1 MSALALPS
9 RLLMGPGPSNVH
21 PRVREALAAPVL
33 GHLDPLVLAM
43 LAEIQDRLRV
53 QFGTVHPLTLAVS
66 GTGSAGIESCLAG
79 LIESGDRV
87 VVEVRG
93 FFGERMA
100 EMAARAGGQVTRVES
115 PWGQPADLDR
125 LRETCRTVRPR
136 ILAAVHAETS
146 TGVGLALEQVAAIAR
161 EVEAELVV
169 DCVTSLGGMPV
180 EVDRYGITAA
190 ASCTQKCLGAP
201 PGLSP
206 VTVSPPAAARIAARR
221 QPTTFYLDLPLIAR
235 YWSGDHAYHHTIA
248 VNLIYALREAL
259 TLAAEEG
266 PGARHAR
273 HARHGAALALGL
285 EALGLEILAPVA
297 HRIPMLTAVRVPAQ
311 VSDEAAIRRHLLTA
325 FNLEIGGGL
334 GELKG
339 KIWRIGLMGE
349 TSRMN
354 HVVMLLTA
362 LGQVLGVAPSAIGW
376 AIEAAGSQVEGA
388 AAVQPAKSGYTS
400 P

>member
-1 MSALALPS
+1 
-9 RLLMGPGPSNVH
+9 
-21 PRVREALAAPVL
+21 
-33 GHLDPLVLAM
+33 
-43 LAEIQDRLRV
+43 
-53 QFGTVHPLTLAVS
+53 
-66 GTGSAGIESCLAG
+66 
-79 LIESGDRV
+79 
-87 VVEVRG
+87 
-93 FFGERMA
+93 
-100 EMAARAGGQVTRVES
+100 
-115 PWGQPADLDR
+115 
-125 LRETCRTVRPR
+125 
-136 ILAAVHAETS
+136 
-146 TGVGLALEQVAAIAR
+146 
-161 EVEAELVV
+161 
-169 DCVTSLGGMPV
+169 VTSLGGMPV
-180 EVDRYGITAA
+180 EIDRYGITAA

-206 VTVSPPAAARIAARR
+206 VTVSPRAAARIAARR
-221 QPTTFYLDLPLIAR
+221 QPTTFYLDLPLIER

-266 PGARHAR
+266 PA
-273 HARHGAALALGL
+273 ARHGTALALGL
-285 EALGLEILAPVA
+285 EALGLEILAPA
-297 HRIPMLTAVRVPAQ
+297 ADRIPMLTAVRVPAQ

-376 AIEAAGSQVEGA
+376 AIGAAGSQVEGT
-388 AAVQPAKSGYTS
+388 AAVQPAKSGHPS

>member
-21 PRVREALAAPVL
+21 PRVREAMAAPIL

-43 LAEIQDRLRV
+43 LGEIQEKLRA
-53 QFGTVHPLTLAVS
+53 QFSTSHPLTLAVS
-66 GTGSAGIESCLAG
+66 GTGSAGIESCLAS
-79 LIESGDRV
+79 LIEPGDRV

-93 FFGERMA
+93 FFGGRMA
-100 EMAARAGGQVTRVES
+100 EMAARAGGDITRVET

-125 LRETCRTVRPR
+125 LRDACRTVRPR

-146 TGVGLALEQVAAIAR
+146 TGVGIALDPLAAIAR
-161 EVEAELVV
+161 DVEAELVI

-180 EVDRYGITAA
+180 EVDRHGILAA

-201 PGLSP
+201 PGMSP
-206 VTVSPPAAARIAARR
+206 VTLSPRAEARIAARKL
-221 QPTTFYLDLPLIAR
+221 PTTFYLDLPLIAR

-248 VNLIYALREAL
+248 VNLVYALREAL
-259 TLAAEEG
+259 ALAAEEG
-266 PGARHAR
+266 PAARHAR

-285 EALGLEILAPVA
+285 EALGLEILAPPA
-297 HRIPMLTAVRVPAQ
+297 HRIPMLTAVRVPSQ

-362 LGQVLGVAPSAIGW
+362 LGQVLGVTSSAIGW
-376 AIEAAGSQVEGA
+376 AIEAAGSQVETPA
-388 AAVQPAKSGYTS
+388 AAQPAPTGHSF

>member
-43 LAEIQDRLRV
+43 LGEIQERLRG
-53 QFGTVHPLTLAVS
+53 QFGTANPLTLAVS
-66 GTGSAGIESCLAG
+66 GTGSAGIESCLQG
-79 LIESGDRV
+79 LVEPGDRV

-93 FFGERMA
+93 FFGARMA
-100 EMAARAGGQVTRVES
+100 EMAARAGGDVTRVET
-115 PWGQPADLDR
+115 PWGRPADLER
-125 LRETCRTVRPR
+125 LQATCRAVRPR
-136 ILAAVHAETS
+136 VLAAVHAETS
-146 TGVGLALEQVAAIAR
+146 TGVGLALGDVAAIAR
-161 EVEAELVV
+161 ETDAELVI

-180 EVDRYGITAA
+180 EIDRHGIAAA

-201 PGLSP
+201 PGLAP
-206 VTVSPPAAARIAARR
+206 VSVSPRAEARLAARR
-221 QPTTFYLDLPLIAR
+221 HAPPFYLDLPLVAR
-235 YWSGDHAYHHTIA
+235 YWGGDHAYHHTIA

-259 TLAAEEG
+259 TIAAEEG
-266 PGARHAR
+266 AAARHAR
-273 HARHGAALALGL
+273 HERHGVALAAGL
-285 EALGLEILAPVA
+285 EALGLEILAPTV
-297 HRIPMLTAVRVPAQ
+297 HRLPMLTAVRVPPH

-349 TSRMN
+349 TSRMS

-362 LGQVLGVAPSAIGW
+362 LGQVLGVAPDGIGAAIG
-376 AIEAAGSQVEGA
+376 AAGSRVEGPSMEGA
-388 AAVQPAKSGYTS
+388 ARRGA
-400 P
+400 

>member
-43 LAEIQDRLRV
+43 LTEIQEKLRV
-53 QFGTVHPLTLAVS
+53 QFGTAHPLTLAVS

-115 PWGQPADLDR
+115 PWGQPADLDH

-136 ILAAVHAETS
+136 ILAVVHAETS
-146 TGVGLALEQVAAIAR
+146 TGVGLPLEQVAAIAR
-161 EVEAELVV
+161 EVDAELVV

-180 EVDRYGITAA
+180 EIDRYGITAA
-190 ASCTQKCLGAP
+190 ASCSQKCLGAP

-206 VTVSPPAAARIAARR
+206 VTVSPRAEARIAARR
-221 QPTTFYLDLPLIAR
+221 QPTTFYLDLPLIAALLGQR
-235 YWSGDHAYHHTIA
+235 SRLPPHDCGQPDLRAARGAHLGGRRGSGRAPCA
-248 VNLIYALREAL
+248 
-259 TLAAEEG
+259 
-266 PGARHAR
+266 PCPARHCAR
-273 HARHGAALALGL
+273 ARSRSAGPRDPGSGRQPDSDADRGAGAGAG
-285 EALGLEILAPVA
+285 
-297 HRIPMLTAVRVPAQ
+297 VRRSRHSPPSPDRLQSRDRGRA
-311 VSDEAAIRRHLLTA
+311 SASSRARSGGSGSWARRAA
-325 FNLEIGGGL
+325 
-334 GELKG
+334 
-339 KIWRIGLMGE
+339 
-349 TSRMN
+349 
-354 HVVMLLTA
+354 
-362 LGQVLGVAPSAIGW
+362 
-376 AIEAAGSQVEGA
+376 
-388 AAVQPAKSGYTS
+388 
-400 P
+400 

>member
-43 LAEIQDRLRV
+43 LSEIQDRLRV
-53 QFGTVHPLTLAVS
+53 QFGTANPLTLAVS
-66 GTGSAGIESCLAG
+66 GTGSAGIESCLAS
-79 LIESGDRV
+79 LIEPGTRV

-93 FFGERMA
+93 FFGGRLA
-100 EMAARAGGQVTRVES
+100 EMAARAGAEVTRVDS

-125 LRETCRTVRPR
+125 LRAACRTARPQL
-136 ILAAVHAETS
+136 LACVHAETS
-146 TGVGLALEQVAAIAR
+146 TGVGLPLDQVAAIAR
-161 EVEAELVV
+161 EVDAELVI

-180 EVDRYGITAA
+180 EVDRHGIAAA

-206 VTVSPPAAARIAARR
+206 ITVSPRAEARIAARQR
-221 QPTTFYLDLPLIAR
+221 PTTFYLDLPLIAR

-259 TLAAEEG
+259 ALAAEEG
-266 PGARHAR
+266 PAARHAR

-285 EALGLEILAPVA
+285 EALGLEILAPAA
-297 HRIPMLTAVRVPAQ
+297 HRIPMLAAVRVPAQ

-349 TSRMN
+349 TSRVN

-362 LGQVLGVAPSAIGW
+362 LGQVLGVSSSAIGW

-388 AAVQPAKSGYTS
+388 AAAQPASGHSS